1 MFTLGNSAV
10 HGCSKCDKIFPR
22 NIENRDYRGF
32 DMAICEKR
40 TTEQHRNQMH
50 EIMSCNTTQGQYKL
64 ESSYETRFSV
74 LAFPLDTIRMT
85 VIDPMHNL
93 FLGSV
98 KNLLKIWKE
107 LGYLNKANLEKIQEK
122 ADSFIIPHDVGKI
135 SWKTM
140 LNLFVPS
147 TKL

>member
-1 MFTLGNSAV
+1 M
-10 HGCSKCDKIFPR
+10 
-22 NIENRDYRGF
+22 
-32 DMAICEKR
+32 R
-40 TTEQHRNQMH
+40 TTEQHRNQMY

-93 FLGSV
+93 FLGPV

-122 ADSFIIPHDVGKI
+122 ADSFIIPHDV
-135 SWKTM
+135 
-140 LNLFVPS
+140 
-147 TKL
+147 